1 MDRED
6 IIKMA
11 KEVWFAGDVY
21 IGPNHESLEQFAE
34 LVRND
39 YSSKHASLWLRRID
53 EAVKAER
60 EACAKVCDSLRWE
73 WAKLKVGATNG
84 RYEMMEEAAT
94 VCEDAI
100 RARGN
105 T

>member
-6 IIKMA
+6 IISMA

-39 YSSKHASLWLRRID
+39 YSSKHANLWLRRID

-60 EACAKVCDSLRWE
+60 EACAKVCE
-73 WAKLKVGATNG
+73 WLGASTNG
-84 RYEMMEEAAT
+84 TYERNVECAT
-94 VCEDAI
+94 AI
-100 RARGN
+100 RVRGEK
-105 T
+105 

>member
-11 KEVWFAGDVY
+11 KEVWMAGDVY

-39 YSSKHASLWLRRID
+39 YSSKHANLWLKRID

-60 EACAKVCDSLRWE
+60 QECAK
-73 WAKLKVGATNG
+73 A
-84 RYEMMEEAAT
+84 
-94 VCEDAI
+94 CELEGLNWPPARDFMFCASII
-100 RARGN
+100 RARGEK
-105 T
+105 